1 MRIANY
7 LLTTISLALL
17 GNLSSIAHAA
27 DQGAI
32 RITSIAQIEV
42 EVTDAKGK
50 KILKRTPVETAI
62 PGTEVIYSN
71 IFENIIKK
79 PVSNIVIDNPIPNA
93 SIYKAGSA
101 YGKKCEIVFSIDGGK
116 TFGHADE
123 LKIKGP
129 DGNSRA
135 ALPKE
140 YTNIRWTYKGKL
152 GAGKKGEVGFRA
164 IVK

>member
-1 MRIANY
+1 MHIAKY
-7 LLTTISLALL
+7 FLATLSLVLLS
-17 GNLSSIAHAA
+17 NFSSIAHAA

-50 KILKRTPVETAI
+50 KIVKRAPVETAV
-62 PGTEVIYSN
+62 PGTEVIYTN

-79 PVSNIVIDNPIPNA
+79 PVSNIVIDNPVPNA
-93 SIYKAGSA
+93 SVYKAGSA
-101 YGKKCEIVFSIDGGK
+101 FGKKCEIVFSVDGGK
-116 TFGHADE
+116 TFDHAE
-123 LKIKGP
+123 KLMIKGP

-164 IVK
+164 IIK